1 MILYTLYEERERWYS
16 VWGEM
21 ILYVRRDDTLCEERW
36 YSMWGEMILYVR
48 RDDTLSVGN
57 MQKLCEVFIVAIN
70 LLAPAEDQP
79 APDIIER
86 CSTSHYLRTARTE
99 NSLHSWSYP
108 PLRWYQSQL
117 YWNSMA
123 ALIGRPPDTWHIL
136 APPLARS
143 RC

>member
-1 MILYTLYEERERWYS
+1 
-16 VWGEM
+16 
-21 ILYVRRDDTLCEERW
+21 
-36 YSMWGEMILYVR
+36 MWGEMILYVR

-70 LLAPAEDQP
+70 LLAPAQDQP

-108 PLRWYQSQL
+108 PPLR
-117 YWNSMA
+117 
-123 ALIGRPPDTWHIL
+123 
-136 APPLARS
+136 
-143 RC
+143 